1 MPDSARTPLV
11 AANWKMHKTTAE
23 AADFFE
29 RFVGELGDLGGVEVA
44 VAPPFTVA
52 ARSPSTTR
60 AARRS
65 AGRRPE
71 RARAPR
77 PGRSPG
83 EVSIPMLAELG
94 VAGAI
99 VGHSERRQLFGETDE
114 ALARKVPALLAAEML
129 PMLCVGE
136 TEAERDGGETE
147 AVLRRQLD
155 ADLADVDDADLGRL
169 VVAYEP
175 IWAIGTGR
183 TATPEQAEE
192 TIAFIREL
200 LAARDAEAAAAVRIL
215 YGGSVK
221 PANAAEL
228 FSQPIDRRRPG
239 RRRVAR
245 PRRLRRDLRGARGH
259 DPGRRGLDP
268 GPVAVP
274 GGPRRLGA
282 GRARARQRRLAGRD
296 AGVRRALGALSP
308 HDPLGQRPRRRPAR
322 RPDGQLGGRAT
333 STSAPAPSS
342 SRTWPAS
349 TTPSPTAR
357 FFENEVLLAACQA
370 ARESPRGRLHLMGLV
385 SDGGVHSG
393 WTHVEALIE
402 LAAQEGVPDV
412 VVHAFTDGRDTL
424 PTSAPSYV
432 SELERW
438 LRHAGRVGTVSGRYY
453 AMDRD
458 RRWERTKLAYDAIV
472 HAQGQRADGAAEA
485 VAAADERDETD
496 EFIRPT
502 VIGDYDGAAD
512 GDVAIHFNFRPDR
525 ARQLVMALCEPDFD
539 EFDRGDAPDIELT
552 TLTSY
557 RAEWTYPVAFPPREP
572 EATLA
577 EVLSRE
583 GIRQLHVAETE
594 KYAHV
599 TYFFNGGREQE
610 WEGEEHRLVDSP
622 RDVATYDERP
632 EMSAEAAAREF
643 TRALVG
649 RRLPVRDHQLRQPR
663 HGRAHRQHPRGGDR
677 DRGRRRAASA
687 RS

>member
-1 MPDSARTPLV
+1 
-11 AANWKMHKTTAE
+11 
-23 AADFFE
+23 
-29 RFVGELGDLGGVEVA
+29 
-44 VAPPFTVA
+44 
-52 ARSPSTTR
+52 
-60 AARRS
+60 
-65 AGRRPE
+65 
-71 RARAPR
+71 
-77 PGRSPG
+77 
-83 EVSIPMLAELG
+83 MLAELG

-114 ALARKVPALLAAEML
+114 ALARKVPALLARTCS
-129 PMLCVGE
+129 PILCVGE

-155 ADLADVDDADLGRL
+155 ADLAAVEDADLGRL
-169 VVAYEP
+169 VIAYEP

-192 TIAFIREL
+192 AIAFIREL
-200 LAARDAEAAAAVRIL
+200 LAARDPEAAAAVRIL

-221 PANAAEL
+221 PDNAAEL
-228 FSQPIDRRRPG
+228 FSRPIDRRRP
-239 RRRVAR
+239 RRRRLAR
-245 PRRLRRDLRGARGH
+245 PRRLRRDLR
-259 DPGRRGLDP
+259 RR
-268 GPVAVP
+268 
-274 GGPRRLGA
+274 
-282 GRARARQRRLAGRD
+282 
-296 AGVRRALGALSP
+296 VREPML
-308 HDPLGQRPRRRPAR
+308 PRRRELDPRSRRCAWSSSTAGGSPSPGPATPSRWPR
-322 RPDGQLGGRAT
+322 RRSSTSSGSATRTRRCRPAAATSACPTARWATRRSAT
-333 STSAPAPSS
+333 STSVPGAVVKQDL
-342 SRTWPAS
+342 
-349 TTPSPTAR
+349 AR
-357 FFENEVLLAACQA
+357 IDDAVADGSLFENEVLLAACAA

-393 WTHVEALIE
+393 WTHLEALIE

-424 PTSAPSYV
+424 PTSAPAYID
-432 SELERW
+432 ELERW

-472 HAQGQRADGAAEA
+472 HAEGERAASAAGRGRRGRTSA
-485 VAAADERDETD
+485 GETD

-502 VIGDYDGAAD
+502 VIGDYDGVAD

-557 RAEWTYPVAFPPREP
+557 RAEWTYPVAFPPQEP
-572 EATLA
+572 ERRPWPRCC
-577 EVLSRE
+577 RE
-583 GIRQLHVAETE
+583 AGIRQLHVAETE

-599 TYFFNGGREQE
+599 TYFFNGGREHE
-610 WEGEEHRLVDSP
+610 WEGEERRLVDSP

-632 EMSAEAAAREF
+632 EMSAEAAARRVR
-643 TRALVG
+643 RALGG
-649 RRLPVRDHQLRQPR
+649 RRLPLRDHQLRQPG
-663 HGRAHRQHPRGGDR
+663 HGRAHGEHPGGDR
-677 DRGRRRAASA
+677 RSRPSTPASA